1 MTSTYGDSPP
11 SGAEG
16 CGRTSDN
23 DVRAMRLGLHHFAYL
38 RAIAVGLDRV
48 ESARRYLAIDHAAAA
63 VTAHRLV
70 VERLRALTRR
80 RGDRRWRLIGLSI
93 PMLGAKGSPGEGGEH
108 DAVAPPTLAEWAE
121 AHGLEDWSE
130 AELQVMYAEAF
141 PVADRTSARN
151 ERLRERQRAL
161 LFELEQLAAETPQP
175 IDLVSGWFE
184 DAMAKRLISAGWVT
198 LGDLRQRITR
208 GGRWWRALPGVGA
221 VKAARLAA
229 YLDALLPAQPTAA
242 RTSGFH
248 IQAKRVWAMSGAA
261 PMDKEGGIAD
271 HAALGLIASESRQLL
286 NISTDSNRSLA
297 SAAGIPAADD
307 PQAINA
313 WIAAKAGGAATARSY
328 RKEAERLLVWCL
340 VERQK
345 SLASMDV
352 GDCLAYLTFLEHLP
366 EPWVSLRHANRHAPG
381 WTPFRGPLSAASRR
395 YALGVLSG
403 LFDWL
408 VSARYLTANPWRLVN
423 RKIADDRFA
432 ELDSRAFTPQ
442 AWDALHAFLASSRV
456 LPSPARD
463 RIAFLLAFGE
473 ATGLRASE
481 LVSARLGDFR
491 SVNRGWVLQVQ
502 GKGGK
507 ARVVAVPGQAVQA
520 VNRYLYAR
528 GAVPLGAT
536 DSAHGELPLV
546 ASALDRQAPVS
557 YSALYR
563 SLKLWLHKAIW
574 ASALTTQEKLDLGKA
589 SLHWLR
595 HTCGTR
601 ALERNVPLEVVQR
614 QLGHADPRTTMRYAK
629 PQLERLLEEM
639 EKGFG

>member
-1 MTSTYGDSPP
+1 M
-11 SGAEG
+11 
-16 CGRTSDN
+16 RTSD
-23 DVRAMRLGLHHFAYL
+23 DGVGAMRLGLHHFAYL
-38 RAIAVGLDRV
+38 RAIAMGLDRV
-48 ESARRYLAIDHAAAA
+48 ESARRYLAIDHAASA

-80 RGDRRWRLIGLSI
+80 RGDRRWRLVGLSI
-93 PMLGAKGSPGEGGEH
+93 PVLGAKGSPGEGGEH

-121 AHGLEDWSE
+121 AHGLEDWGE
-130 AELQVMYAEAF
+130 AELQVLYTEAF
-141 PVADRTSARN
+141 PVTDRTAARN
-151 ERLRERQRAL
+151 QRMRERQRAL

-175 IDLVSGWFE
+175 TDLVLGWFE
-184 DAMAKRLISAGWVT
+184 DAVAKRLIGAGWIT
-198 LGDLRQRITR
+198 LGDLRQRIAR
-208 GGRWWRALPGVGA
+208 GGRWWRGLSGVGA

-229 YLDALLPAQPTAA
+229 YLETLLPSVPTGAHTA
-242 RTSGFH
+242 GFH
-248 IQAKRVWAMSGAA
+248 VQAQRAWAMSAAADRAEGEEGEEEDGAA
-261 PMDKEGGIAD
+261 G
-271 HAALGLIASESRQLL
+271 HAELGFIETEAHQLL
-286 NISTDSNRSLA
+286 TSDSSSNRSLPT
-297 SAAGIPAADD
+297 AAGIHATDD

-340 VERQK
+340 LERHK
-345 SLASMDV
+345 PLSSMDQ

-366 EPWVSLRHANRHAPG
+366 ETWISLRHARRHEPG
-381 WTPFRGPLSAASRR
+381 WTPFRGPLSTSSRR
-395 YALGVLSG
+395 YALVVLSG

-442 AWDALHAFLASSRV
+442 AWDALHAFLASSQV
-456 LPSPARD
+456 FPSSARD

-481 LVSARLGDFR
+481 LVSATLGDFR
-491 SVNRGWVLQVQ
+491 KVNRGWVLQVQ

-507 ARVVAVPGQAVQA
+507 ARVVAVPGQAAQA
-520 VNRYLYAR
+520 VNQYLKTR
-528 GAVPLGAT
+528 GIAPLG
-536 DSAHGELPLV
+536 SFESVHGELPLV
-546 ASALDRQAPVS
+546 ASALDPEASVS

-563 SLKLWLHKAIW
+563 SLKSWLHKAVW
-574 ASALTTQEKLDLGKA
+574 ASNLMTREKLDLGRA

-601 ALERNVPLEVVQR
+601 ALERSVPLEVVQR

-629 PQLERLLEEM
+629 PQLERLQAEM